1 MVITGVLTKN
11 WEERADDRTQE
22 KSRPRAVSLLHKR
35 SANKTRSGL
44 SLTTW
49 RTPRAGE
56 AVGGGFKLAQPFSGC
71 IWQLLSKL
79 QMHFDS
85 TIPLPGMYLY
95 AYITYTHM
103 RVKK

>member
-56 AVGGGFKLAQPFSGC
+56 AGGGGIQTCTTFFWMHLATSV
-71 IWQLLSKL
+71 K
-79 QMHFDS
+79 
-85 TIPLPGMYLY
+85 
-95 AYITYTHM
+95 ITDAF
-103 RVKK
+103 